1 MFSIIRRIFGLI
13 RRELKLYRILIRD
26 SRTPRTSRLLLAAA
40 IAYAFSP
47 LDLLPNVIPIIGFID
62 DLIIIPILVC
72 LALRNIPKPLVL
84 ESRTRI

>member
-13 RRELKLYRILIRD
+13 RRELKLYRILIKD

-40 IAYAFSP
+40 LAYAFSP

-72 LALRNIPKPLVL
+72 LALRNIPKTLVL
-84 ESRTRI
+84 ESRTRL

>member
-1 MFSIIRRIFGLI
+1 MFSIIRRILGLI
-13 RRELKLYRILIRD
+13 RRELKLYRILIKD

-40 IAYAFSP
+40 LAYAFSP

-72 LALRNIPKPLVL
+72 LDLRNIPKTLVL
-84 ESRTRI
+84 ESRTRL

>member
-1 MFSIIRRIFGLI
+1 MFSIIRRILGLI
-13 RRELKLYRILIRD
+13 RRELKLYRILIKD

-40 IAYAFSP
+40 LAYAFSP

-62 DLIIIPILVC
+62 DLIIIPILVY

-84 ESRTRI
+84 EGRTRI